1 MSHLVSHVLEIF
13 MRGIR
18 MKVADRLALLPPYL
32 FARIEQKTEE
42 LREKNVDVLSL
53 GIGDPDLPTPQHIV
67 EVLQE
72 QAANPENHQYPS
84 SAGMLSFRRSVAD
97 WYQRRFSVELDP
109 ATEVVTLIGSKEGI
123 AHISFCYLQEGD
135 VALIPDPGYPVYGI
149 GALLAGADNH
159 LMPLREENGFLPD
172 LREIPTDVA
181 KKAKMMF
188 LNYPNNPTGAT
199 CSKEFFAEVVEFA
212 KNYDIIVCHDAA
224 YSEITFDDYLAPSFL
239 QVPGAKDVG
248 IEFHSLSKTY
258 NMTGWRMGWAA
269 GNAELVSMLTT
280 LKSNLDSGAFQ
291 AVQYAGMAALD
302 GPQDC
307 VSELIGV
314 YEKRREVAAQG
325 LKDLGWDIS
334 LPRATIYLWVPV
346 PPGYSSAEFA
356 EQVLEKAAV
365 IITPGT
371 GYGEYGEGYFR
382 ISITLPTERLQEA
395 FSRLKK
401 AFGTFF

>member
-1 MSHLVSHVLEIF
+1 
-13 MRGIR
+13 

-32 FARIEQKTEE
+32 FARIEQKIEE
-42 LREKNVDVLSL
+42 LKEKNVDVLSL
-53 GIGDPDLPTPQHIV
+53 GIGDPDLPTPQHII
-67 EVLQE
+67 EALQE
-72 QAANPENHQYPS
+72 QAVNPENHQYPS
-84 SAGMLSFRRSVAD
+84 SAGMLAFRRSVAD

-109 ATEVVTLIGSKEGI
+109 SAEVVTLIGSKEGI

-135 VALIPDPGYPVYGI
+135 IALIPDPGYPVYGI

-159 LMPLREENGFLPD
+159 LMPLKVENGFLPD
-172 LREIPTDVA
+172 LTEIPSDVA

-199 CSKEFFAEVVEFA
+199 CSKGFFEEVVEFA

-224 YSEITFDDYLAPSFL
+224 YSEITFNDYHAPSFL
-239 QVPGAKDVG
+239 EVPGAKDVG
-248 IEFHSLSKTY
+248 VEFHSLSKTY
-258 NMTGWRMGWAA
+258 NMTGWRIGWAA
-269 GNAELVSMLTT
+269 GNAEIVSALTT

-307 VSELIGV
+307 VTELKGV
-314 YEKRREVAAQG
+314 YEKRREIAAQG

-334 LPRATIYLWVPV
+334 LPQATIYLWVPV
-346 PPGYSSAEFA
+346 PPGYSSADFA

-365 IITPGT
+365 VITPGT
-371 GYGEYGEGYFR
+371 GYGKYGEGYFR
-382 ISITLPTERLQEA
+382 ISITLPTERL
-395 FSRLKK
+395 
-401 AFGTFF
+401 

>member
-1 MSHLVSHVLEIF
+1 
-13 MRGIR
+13 

-32 FARIEQKTEE
+32 FARIEQKIEE
-42 LREKNVDVLSL
+42 LKEKNVDVLSL
-53 GIGDPDLPTPQHIV
+53 GIGDPDLPTPQHII
-67 EVLQE
+67 EALQE
-72 QAANPENHQYPS
+72 QAVNPENHQYPS
-84 SAGMLSFRRSVAD
+84 SAGMLAFRRSVAD

-109 ATEVVTLIGSKEGI
+109 SAEVVTLIGSKEGI

-135 VALIPDPGYPVYGI
+135 IALIPDPGYPVYGI

-159 LMPLREENGFLPD
+159 LMPLKEENGFLPD
-172 LREIPTDVA
+172 LTEIPSDVA

-199 CSKEFFAEVVEFA
+199 CSKGFFEEVVEFA

-224 YSEITFDDYLAPSFL
+224 YSEITFNDYHAPSFL
-239 QVPGAKDVG
+239 EVPGAKDVG
-248 IEFHSLSKTY
+248 VEFHSLSKTY
-258 NMTGWRMGWAA
+258 NMTGWRIGWAA
-269 GNAELVSMLTT
+269 GNAEIVSALTT

-307 VSELIGV
+307 ITEIKGV
-314 YEKRREVAAQG
+314 YEKRREIAAQG

-334 LPRATIYLWVPV
+334 LPQATIYLWVPV
-346 PPGYSSAEFA
+346 PPGYSSADFA

-365 IITPGT
+365 VITPGT
-371 GYGEYGEGYFR
+371 GYGKYGEGYFR
-382 ISITLPTERLQEA
+382 ISITLPTERL
-395 FSRLKK
+395 
-401 AFGTFF
+401 